1 VLAYIQIGTF
11 VLVVTFHSW
20 FFSTFFF
27 TSLLKIIR
35 PDHDCML
42 DFKDR
47 ITSVFSRRKS
57 NQDEGDNAA
66 IANGHSEDITF
77 SKPGE
82 NSSEFTF

>member
-1 VLAYIQIGTF
+1 
-11 VLVVTFHSW
+11 
-20 FFSTFFF
+20 
-27 TSLLKIIR
+27 
-35 PDHDCML
+35 ML

-82 NSSEFTF
+82 NHTTVQNLLFSFLSKQSINL

>member
-1 VLAYIQIGTF
+1 
-11 VLVVTFHSW
+11 
-20 FFSTFFF
+20 
-27 TSLLKIIR
+27 
-35 PDHDCML
+35 ML

-47 ITSVFSRRKS
+47 ITNIFSRRKS

-82 NSSEFTF
+82 NCSEFTF